1 VSGSSVGPMIVRQHS
16 KVSHSGYCMAELLV
30 VLSILGLCLAI
41 GGVSFSECLHGQ
53 QARAAAQSAQAAVA
67 WAQMGVLWRGD
78 DRTVSLDS
86 DGLSV
91 ERSAPVQS
99 GLVDSFA
106 STLTVTANV
115 SRWNSAG
122 GVALRILGSLA
133 SPDSGGS
140 LYINGGGVTYR
151 LVVRP
156 VSGLTVRSRSGR

>member
-1 VSGSSVGPMIVRQHS
+1 
-16 KVSHSGYCMAELLV
+16 
-30 VLSILGLCLAI
+30 
-41 GGVSFSECLHGQ
+41 
-53 QARAAAQSAQAAVA
+53 
-67 WAQMGVLWRGD
+67 MGVLWRGD

-140 LYINGGGVTYR
+140 LYINGGGITYR